1 MRIDRSNYETWFIDW
16 LDGNLGS
23 TEVDQLKQFLVD
35 NPDLK
40 EELDDLAIVRLNPS
54 DKSFSKKSHL
64 KKTND
69 DLSESQFEY
78 LSVAYLENDLSSE
91 QKEELLDSIA
101 VDKGKKKSF
110 ELMQKTRLLPLASS
124 YNHKNRLIKRTI
136 FQNAI
141 RLSITGLSAAAII
154 TLAVIS
160 YFSKPKSQEVIIK
173 NTAQTIHI
181 DSTIHNPV
189 VKIARNELKT
199 EKKVIADRNKT
210 LNLPAPS
217 TKVDSVA
224 AGIII
229 NQPEQGD
236 YPGKFPEFSSTSLN
250 KIPISTGISIQGEM
264 ISNKL
269 VALNLIAS
277 DQNDD
282 DDGRP
287 RLGKMIAKAFRGKIL
302 KEKMPKD
309 TPLKVYEIAEAGVA
323 GLNKLLGWQMALD
336 KKNDE
341 NGELK
346 SVYFSSKILK
356 FNAPVKKSEPP
367 Q

>member
-1 MRIDRSNYETWFIDW
+1 MRIDRSNYETRFIDW
-16 LDGNLGS
+16 LDGNLS
-23 TEVDQLKQFLVD
+23 SIEVVQLKEFLD
-35 NPDLK
+35 GNPDLK

-64 KKTND
+64 KKTTA

-78 LSVAYLENDLSSE
+78 LSVAYLENDLSSD
-91 QKEELLDSIA
+91 QKEELLEIIA

-110 ELMQKTRLLPLASS
+110 ELMQKTRLLPLLFS
-124 YNHKNRLIKRTI
+124 YNHKNRLIRRI
-136 FQNAI
+136 VFQNVI
-141 RLSITGLSAAAII
+141 RLSLIGLSAAAII
-154 TLAVIS
+154 TLAVIT
-160 YFSKPKSQEVIIK
+160 YFSKPKSQEGIIG
-173 NTAQTIHI
+173 NTSQTISI

-189 VKIARNELKT
+189 VRIAGNELKT
-199 EKKVIADRNKT
+199 EKKVITNRIKN

-217 TKVDSVA
+217 KEVDSVP

-236 YPGKFPEFSSTSLN
+236 SPGKFPEFSATLLN
-250 KIPISTGISIQGEM
+250 KIPISTEIDLQGKM

-269 VALNLIAS
+269 IALNLIAS

-287 RLGKMIAKAFRGKIL
+287 RLGKMIAKAFREKIL

-309 TPLKVYEIAEAGVA
+309 SPLKVYEIAEAGIS

-336 KKNDE
+336 KRNDE

-356 FNAPVKKSEPP
+356 FNAPVKKSEPL